1 MLFKFLQK
9 QKDTKIKRK
18 LIHTMIS
25 SLNIPEKQKKLY
37 LDALDV
43 LSLEDSQKLY
53 DNLTAFVEKIEMKEI
68 SQIQKDNFSSIAW
81 MRKKEA
87 KEKLEEMNGFS
98 FLLHNL

>member
-9 QKDTKIKRK
+9 QRDIKNKQKI
-18 LIHTMIS
+18 IHTMIS
-25 SLNIPEKQKKLY
+25 SLSISSEQKKLY
-37 LDALDV
+37 LNALEV

-53 DNLTAFVEKIEMKEI
+53 DNLIAFIEKIEMKEI
-68 SQIQKDNFSSIAW
+68 NEIQKENFSTIAW

-87 KEKLEEMNGFS
+87 EEKLKEMNGFS